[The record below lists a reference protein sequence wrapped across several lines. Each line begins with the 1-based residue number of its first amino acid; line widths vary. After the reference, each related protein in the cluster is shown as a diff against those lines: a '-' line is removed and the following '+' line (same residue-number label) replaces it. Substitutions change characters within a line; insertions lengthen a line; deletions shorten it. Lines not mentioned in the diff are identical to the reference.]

1 MKKFPTSALTE
12 LEEVITDYF
21 GSNEFTSGV
30 ASIKKTYT
38 SDAVFK
44 DTILVPTRAELKEV
58 LEKAFDTENIG
69 VYEQWLSGPY
79 PPDAPTNTLGSN
91 NIFRGAT
98 VFSSAPSSVSG
109 TETIGGGSTG
119 IIAAAAAV
127 GFTLLVAGVL
137 ISKKK
142 AAEDENVPVKD
153 LDKEPRADASTVAN
167 TFFSGFTSSAP
178 SSPGAAGTTTNPLY
192 VHELSEVVSV
202 STNSSSCEVMSSNS
216 PSQEDVA
223 TPEDVSQDA
232 EIKSN
237 SIFLHGL
244 SDFMALPTSSSN
256 SPSSQD
262 SASED
267 GSQEDEAHSQSS
279 ASNTSDQRALSDWK
293 RKIGLSKIGQ
303 SSSFS
308 ESSTD
313 SADSKTSG
321 VPKSVAEIEALLSSG
336 LPCDDEE
343 DGSVIS
349 NSLSSVS
356 SRPKTVKEIE
366 RLLSGG
372 GESNGPL
379 SSGI

>member
-1 MKKFPTSALTE
+1 MEKYPTSALTE

-21 GSNEFTSGV
+21 GSNEFTSGL

-44 DTILVPTRAELKEV
+44 DTMLVPTRAELKEV

-98 VFSSAPSSVSG
+98 VYSSAPASASD
-109 TETIGGGSTG
+109 TETIGGGL
-119 IIAAAAAV
+119 IAAAAAV

-142 AAEDENVPVKD
+142 AAEDENLPVKD

-237 SIFLHGL
+237 SIFMHGL
-244 SDFMALPTSSSN
+244 SDFMVLPTSSSN

-267 GSQEDEAHSQSS
+267 GSQEDEDHSQSS

-293 RKIGLSKIGQ
+293 RKIGLSNIGQ

-343 DGSVIS
+343 DDSVIS